1 MAEPRRIQMLILI
14 LTLQFKITTGQSSSF
29 LLPVRDG
36 DDVTLPCGKVRDDQN
51 KCDSTTWM
59 ISGSGNSAAV
69 PLFELGQIHKDIVKS
84 KSDRLSVTENCSL
97 VIKKVTD
104 EDVGRYTCRQFISG
118 PHYEDSVVELSVVTI
133 TEQKNNKMFNLSC
146 SVLTRDECRHTVEWL
161 NEADDEDVEI
171 QKSVCSAT
179 VTFPTCHHHQK
190 AKLELLRCNVTDK
203 YTRKEQLFDFR
214 LQPCE
219 AGLWW
224 LYIVVPVVVTALVVG
239 VVALVRWKKTEEN
252 NREPDGKLELSLNPA
267 ETQSAPETTH
277 DTTDPEDGVSY
288 ASINHSK
295 NKQNK
300 FQVQTGDEDEGDA
313 VTYSTVKVPSSSPG
327 ASADPN
333 NLYATIH

>member
-1 MAEPRRIQMLILI
+1 MAEPRRLQTLILI
-14 LTLQFKITTGQSSSF
+14 LTLQFKITTGQYF
-29 LLPVRDG
+29 YFAVRHG
-36 DDVTLPCGKVRDDQN
+36 EVTLSCGNVRDDQN
-51 KCDSTTWM
+51 KCDSTTW
-59 ISGSGNSAAV
+59 IFSGSGKSET
-69 PLFELGQIHKDIVKS
+69 LFELGQIHKDVVES

-104 EDVGRYTCRQFISG
+104 EDVGFYTCRQFISG
-118 PHYEDSVVELSVVTI
+118 RQQGGDSVVELSVVNI

-203 YTRKEQLFDFR
+203 YSRKEQLFDFR

-252 NREPDGKLELSLNPA
+252 NREQDGKLELSLNPA
-267 ETQSAPETTH
+267 ETQSAPETTQ
-277 DTTDPEDGVSY
+277 DTVR
-288 ASINHSK
+288 A
-295 NKQNK
+295 
-300 FQVQTGDEDEGDA
+300 
-313 VTYSTVKVPSSSPG
+313 
-327 ASADPN
+327 
-333 NLYATIH
+333 

>member
-1 MAEPRRIQMLILI
+1 MVEFRWIQMSLFLILM
-14 LTLQFKITTGQSSSF
+14 LPFTVTTGQYLYFTVS
-29 LLPVRDG
+29 DG
-36 DDVTLPCGKVRDDQN
+36 DDVTLPCGNVINDQN
-51 KCDSTTWM
+51 KCDSTTWLF
-59 ISGSGNSAAV
+59 SGLRNSAAV
-69 PLFELGQIHKDIVKS
+69 SLFELGQIHRDVVKS

-118 PHYEDSVVELSVVTI
+118 QQQGGDSVVELSVVTI

-203 YTRKEQLFDFR
+203 YSRKEQLFDFR

-219 AGLWW
+219 AGETSQHSSNKTTQATTCHVSEFCFQDCGGCTS
-224 LYIVVPVVVTALVVG
+224 LY
-239 VVALVRWKKTEEN
+239 
-252 NREPDGKLELSLNPA
+252 LSL
-267 ETQSAPETTH
+267 
-277 DTTDPEDGVSY
+277 
-288 ASINHSK
+288 
-295 NKQNK
+295 
-300 FQVQTGDEDEGDA
+300 
-313 VTYSTVKVPSSSPG
+313 
-327 ASADPN
+327 
-333 NLYATIH
+333 